1 MVCGRAVPRPWA
13 PCFTNNAPDS
23 DRDQPDQFDKYPL
36 TRKRGILFSPP
47 SLFSSLVLLKL
58 LQCVNC
64 PWYALALVCG
74 KVSCRYGLL
83 VYNEPHIFNPVTD
96 EHGIL
101 VSTRTLIFH
110 LICIYLYL
118 HFACA
123 NRPELPMSCR
133 LTADTQRQEHSMTE
147 ARGVCGKTKVAE
159 TVRAESFRNE
169 SRFRTSN
176 RFQRR
181 CIDSKIK

>member
-1 MVCGRAVPRPWA
+1 MVAASRGEPGLIVSSHGMWKSCPRPWA

-64 PWYALALVCG
+64 PWYALAVVCG

-101 VSTRTLIFH
+101 VSIRTLIFH
-110 LICIYLYL
+110 LICIYIYTLR
-118 HFACA
+118 A
-123 NRPELPMSCR
+123 
-133 LTADTQRQEHSMTE
+133 LTAQNCLCLV
-147 ARGVCGKTKVAE
+147 G
-159 TVRAESFRNE
+159 
-169 SRFRTSN
+169 
-176 RFQRR
+176 
-181 CIDSKIK
+181 